1 MPDQQR
7 QPVATR
13 IAQLE
18 LKDEQRLVKE
28 GYELLDEKRIRL
40 VAEIR
45 AQLGRLRRW
54 RAEVRKAQEVAQGAL
69 IAALNRHGI
78 DELSAYPTLSDD
90 EGELKFARIR
100 LFGLEILEA
109 QWHAAAARLTEQPV
123 NPSPEARDCARD
135 YRTLLEPLVMTAV
148 CSLNLRRLMREYVR
162 TERRARAIENVLLP
176 EIAWSLKYIDE
187 QLEILDQEEIARV
200 RQRRY
205 ACAVATHAKVCVH
218 TIVRLIG
225 FPARG
230 VIERV
235 FQRAKPIQ
243 RPAGVRKREI
253 YIRSGR
259 CRPQA
264 VYVSPRH
271 RIHRPT

>member
-45 AQLGRLRRW
+45 AQLKRLRRW
-54 RAEVRKAQEVAQGAL
+54 QGDVRKARESAGGAL

-78 DELSAYPTLSDD
+78 DELSGYPSLSANQ
-90 EGELKFARIR
+90 GELKFALTR
-100 LFGLEILEA
+100 LFGLELLEA
-109 QWHAAAARLTEQPV
+109 QWHAGAARLTERPV
-123 NPSPEARDCARD
+123 NPSPEARVCARE
-135 YRTLLEPLVMTAV
+135 YRALLEPLVMTAV

-176 EIAWSLKYIDE
+176 EIERSLQVVGE

-200 RQRRY
+200 RERR
-205 ACAVATHAKVCVH
+205 
-218 TIVRLIG
+218 
-225 FPARG
+225 P
-230 VIERV
+230 
-235 FQRAKPIQ
+235 
-243 RPAGVRKREI
+243 
-253 YIRSGR
+253 SGL
-259 CRPQA
+259 
-264 VYVSPRH
+264 S
-271 RIHRPT
+271 

>member
-200 RQRRY
+200 RQRR
-205 ACAVATHAKVCVH
+205 
-218 TIVRLIG
+218 
-225 FPARG
+225 
-230 VIERV
+230 
-235 FQRAKPIQ
+235 
-243 RPAGVRKREI
+243 
-253 YIRSGR
+253 
-259 CRPQA
+259 
-264 VYVSPRH
+264 
-271 RIHRPT
+271 